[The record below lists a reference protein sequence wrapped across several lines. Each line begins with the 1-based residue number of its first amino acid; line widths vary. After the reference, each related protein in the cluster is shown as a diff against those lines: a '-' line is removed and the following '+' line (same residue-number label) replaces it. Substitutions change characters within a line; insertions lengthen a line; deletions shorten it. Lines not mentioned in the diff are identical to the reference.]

1 MKNSVWTNALKNCA
15 NPAGAKHFLDQLL
28 VTAAGSPLQKTSPEQ
43 ARIVTALLSGSNA
56 LGNLLV
62 AHPDWLDSLEP
73 EHIRFP
79 RQKQG
84 RRNEANGSLSAL
96 LAEGSFTTALKNLR
110 DFKQRE
116 MMRIAA
122 RDLARLG
129 K

>member
-15 NPAGAKHFLDQLL
+15 NPARAKHFLDQLL
-28 VTAAGSPLQKTSPEQ
+28 VTAAGSTLQKTSPEQ

-62 AHPDWLDSLEP
+62 AHPDWLDSIEP

-84 RRNEANGSLSAL
+84 LRNEVSTWLPPL
-96 LAEGSFTTALKNLR
+96 VAE
-110 DFKQRE
+110 
-116 MMRIAA
+116 AA
-122 RDLARLG
+122 I
-129 K
+129 